1 MEKVAKLS
9 ELKQQLCVVAKG
21 QDLALFRVG
30 EQIHC
35 IDNTCPHAEGPLC
48 EGELDQFMLTCPWH
62 GSQFDVRDGS
72 VHGPPARVGVKSYKV
87 TVQGDEIWVD
97 L

>member
-1 MEKVAKLS
+1 MERVAKLAA
-9 ELKQQLCVVAKG
+9 LKDKLCVSAKG
-21 QDLALFRVG
+21 LDLALFKIAG
-30 EQIHC
+30 NIYC

-48 EGELDQFMLTCPWH
+48 EGETDEFMVTCPFH

-72 VHGPPARVGVKSYKV
+72 VKSGPARQNVKSYKV
-87 TVQGDEIWVD
+87 AIQGDEIWVE